1 MVGNKSCKYLL
12 VDGSTARLATNVRY
26 CRRVVSTGDPVYP
39 ASNSFV
45 VPIGSDLYFPLSNG
59 TLKLLEEGR
68 LESLQDYFERRGQCT
83 LNEST
88 TITFNKLRIFF
99 ISAYVVTLILF
110 FEMVLDPQQV
120 EPTDKTVSPSSTHS
134 SHYGPT
140 SQGRDGGHDVEEGE
154 GDRTDERG
162 SAPRDRER
170 SDSLWGLSWS
180 WGFGLNL
187 GGARKSGEGG
197 RGGKD
202 GGGTNLSPRLEQR
215 HSQVDDMAGYE
226 SA

>member
-26 CRRVVSTGDPVYP
+26 CRKVVSTGDPVYP

-45 VPIGSDLYFPLSNG
+45 VPLGSDLYFPLSNG

-68 LESLQDYFERRGQCT
+68 LESLEDYFERRGQCT
-83 LNEST
+83 LSEST

-110 FEMVLDPQQV
+110 FEMILDPQQV
-120 EPTDKTVSPSSTHS
+120 EPMGREVSPPLSSRNRPP
-134 SHYGPT
+134 GF
-140 SQGRDGGHDVEEGE
+140 QQRDDGEDVEEG
-154 GDRTDERG
+154 GDDPDDDEHG
-162 SAPRDRER
+162 QRDRQR
-170 SDSLWGLSWS
+170 SDRPWGLSWS
-180 WGFGLNL
+180 WGLGLNL
-187 GGARKSGEGG
+187 GSARRTGG
-197 RGGKD
+197 GGGGKD
-202 GGGTNLSPRLEQR
+202 AGRKRSSAKHEQR
-215 HSQVDDMAGYE
+215 LSQADDMRGDE